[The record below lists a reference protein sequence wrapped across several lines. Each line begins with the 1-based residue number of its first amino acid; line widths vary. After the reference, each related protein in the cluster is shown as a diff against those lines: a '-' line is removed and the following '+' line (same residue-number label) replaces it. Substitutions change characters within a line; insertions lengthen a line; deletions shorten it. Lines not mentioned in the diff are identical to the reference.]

1 MSKEN
6 LVNSS
11 YNYPHFNFGSY
22 NLENFEGPKVGE
34 RAPDFQATGLNGKPV
49 HLDDF
54 QGKIRVLESGSITC
68 PATIGT
74 TKTMQ
79 ELVGKYKD
87 ITFLL
92 LYVREAHPGE
102 KIPPHSSFENKL
114 NCAQRFQKEEHD
126 NRLILVDDIEGT
138 VHKQYGLFPNFAYV
152 IDKEGYVAFR
162 TPWNVTERLD
172 EVLNSIQEG
181 KQQRF
186 PEKYYL
192 PPYKNVGFRA
202 LPRAGWRAI
211 LDVIVRIPQGL
222 WTRYKIGKLTKNH

>member
-1 MSKEN
+1 MDKEN
-6 LVNSS
+6 VRYTA
-11 YNYPHFNFGSY
+11 YNYPHFGLKEY
-22 NLENFEGPKVGE
+22 NLEQFNGPRVGE
-34 RAPDFQATGLNGKPV
+34 KAPDFQATGLNGKPV
-49 HLDDF
+49 HLSDF

-114 NCAQRFQKEEHD
+114 KYAQRFQEEEHD

-138 VHKQYGLFPNFAYV
+138 VHKQYGLFPNFTYI
-152 IDKEGYVAFR
+152 IDKEGNVAFR
-162 TPWNVTERLD
+162 TPWNVPERLD
-172 EVLNSIQEG
+172 EILNAIQEG

-192 PPYKNVGFRA
+192 PPYRNVGFRA

-211 LDVIVRIPQGL
+211 LDVIINIPQGL
-222 WTRYKIGKLTKNH
+222 WTRYQLSKDNKL